1 MRFSSKP
8 LAAVALVGLVNIALA
23 QDIAQPAAMAADV
36 SAPGIRTVAEM
47 VQLSG
52 QVVSVNMETREVLV
66 EGPNGNQVTLTAGDE
81 IKNLAAVTPGDIVT
95 AEVARTIT
103 LKLLKNSDLEVGRV
117 EAVQQ
122 GTAPITDGEGGA
134 IVIDHMITG
143 IADVVSVDPATMT
156 VVLQGAELRRALKIA
171 DPEQFLL
178 VEVGDQVEIQ
188 YLEGAALSLQ
198 KQAAE

>member
-103 LKLLKNSDLEVGRV
+103 LKLLKNSHLEVGRV

-122 GTAPITDGEGGA
+122 GAAPITEGEA
-134 IVIDHMITG
+134 LLLS
-143 IADVVSVDPATMT
+143 IA
-156 VVLQGAELRRALKIA
+156 
-171 DPEQFLL
+171 
-178 VEVGDQVEIQ
+178 
-188 YLEGAALSLQ
+188 
-198 KQAAE
+198 